1 MIHIIKTMKNTILI
15 LFAIFINTIAFA
27 QDYVTRKTASEE
39 AIQYYNEAREL
50 GNKNDYKTA
59 VKAYEKALK
68 VAPNFIDAQLFLA
81 DAYYALEDFDNAEK
95 WFESVLEIDKTYNTR
110 VIYVLG
116 ALEYRMDKFE
126 EAIVHLEDFLT
137 FPSKSKK
144 LTAKAGKLLEN
155 CRFAA
160 VAVKNPLPFTPKN
173 LGAIN
178 TEEAEYLP
186 CFTADGEFMLYTSR
200 YVGQEDFFQ
209 SQKINGEWIKG
220 INMGAPINT
229 MDNEGAQTI
238 SADGTFLVY
247 TVCNRNGD
255 FGSCDLYFSE
265 LLNGKWTEPYN
276 IDAPINT
283 RGWESQPSLSA
294 DGRTLYFTSNRGN
307 GKGKKDLWVTY
318 RLRNGKWMEP
328 QNLGD
333 QINTNG
339 NEESPFIH
347 ADGQTLYFRSD
358 MHVGMG
364 RTDLFM
370 STRQPDGSWSKP
382 KNLGYPINTKADEG
396 SLVVSLDGKTGY
408 FASDREDS
416 KGATDIYSF
425 EMPEAIRPK
434 AVTYFK
440 AKVIDAKTRL
450 DLQAKV
456 ELIQLST
463 GLTYTE
469 SMTSKNGEFLICL
482 PAGDDYA
489 LNVSR
494 KGYVFYSENFEFK
507 EVNSFNEPFEKKV
520 ELQPI
525 PKEIVVNNSNPN
537 TKIPENQI
545 AKSTKPTIL
554 KNVFFE
560 TGSADLKPSSKAE
573 LNKLVDLLK
582 ENSTMKIQLNGHTDN
597 VGEPEKNQVLSL
609 NRAVSVM
616 NYLIENGIESNRV
629 TAKGFGEN
637 ESIATN
643 ETAEGRKQNRR
654 TEFIIIE

>member
-1 MIHIIKTMKNTILI
+1 MRNTILI
-15 LFAIFINTIAFA
+15 IITLFIANLSIA
-27 QDYVTRKTASEE
+27 QEYVTKKTAPEKALE
-39 AIQYYNEAREL
+39 YFQAAREL
-50 GNKNDYKTA
+50 GNKN
-59 VKAYEKALK
+59 AYEKAIKSYEKALE

-95 WFESVLEIDKTYNTR
+95 WFESVLLIDKEYNTR

-144 LTAKAGKLLEN
+144 LTAKAKKILEN
-155 CRFAA
+155 CEFAKF
-160 VAVKNPLPFTPKN
+160 AVKNPLPFEPKN
-173 LGAIN
+173 LGTIN

-186 CFTADGEFMLYTSR
+186 CFTADGQFMLYTSR
-200 YVGQEDFFQ
+200 HVGQEDFFK

-220 INMGAPINT
+220 VNMGEPINT

-265 LLNGKWTEPYN
+265 MINDKWTTPYN

-294 DGRTLYFTSNRGN
+294 DGRTLYYTSNRAG
-307 GKGKKDLWVTY
+307 GKGKKDIWVTY
-318 RLRNGKWMEP
+318 RLKNGKWMKP
-328 QNLGD
+328 RNLGEE
-333 QINTNG
+333 INTNG

-358 MHVGMG
+358 MHAGMG
-364 RTDLFM
+364 GTDLFM
-370 STRQPDGSWSKP
+370 STRQADGSWSKP

-408 FASDREDS
+408 FASDRADS

-425 EMPEAIRPK
+425 NMPESIQPK

-440 AKVIDAKTRL
+440 AKVIDAATRL
-450 DLQAKV
+450 ELQAKV
-456 ELIQLST
+456 ELIQLSS

-469 SMTSKNGEFLICL
+469 SITSRDGEFLICL
-482 PAGDDYA
+482 PAGDNYA

-494 KGYVFYSENFEFK
+494 KGYLFYSESFEFK
-507 EVNSFNEPFEKKV
+507 EINSFNEPFEAKV

-525 PKEIVVNNSNPN
+525 PKEFAANEPNQSTEKPVN
-537 TKIPENQI
+537 
-545 AKSTKPTIL
+545 STVNKPKPTVL

-560 TGSADLKPSSKAE
+560 TGSADLKSISKTE
-573 LNKLVDLLK
+573 LNKLVSLLL
-582 ENSTMKIQLNGHTDN
+582 ENPKMKIQLNGHTDN
-597 VGEPEKNQVLSL
+597 VGKADKNQVLSL
-609 NRAVSVM
+609 NRAIAVM
-616 NYLIENGIESNRV
+616 DYLISNGITANRV
-629 TAKGFGEN
+629 SAKGFGAKQP
-637 ESIATN
+637 IASN
-643 ETAEGRKQNRR
+643 ETPEGRKQNRR
-654 TEFIIIE
+654 TEFVIVN